1 MWAVGESKMYIHP
14 STQAIKFS
22 LSGQEPYWWETLDY
36 NNLHIFNNPSYISSE
51 GESRAWVGG
60 EIEAK

>member
-1 MWAVGESKMYIHP
+1 MRVYP
-14 STQAIKFS
+14 SNSPQAIKFS

-60 EIEAK
+60 EFEGK